1 MTVYLLP
8 TSLTYHAHPG
18 CSALALSNTDTLRE
32 LSDEHTRDPRL
43 NACGTCTGGR

>member
-8 TSLTYHAHPG
+8 TSFTYHADLD
-18 CSALALSNTDTLRE
+18 CSRLSPSNTDTLRE